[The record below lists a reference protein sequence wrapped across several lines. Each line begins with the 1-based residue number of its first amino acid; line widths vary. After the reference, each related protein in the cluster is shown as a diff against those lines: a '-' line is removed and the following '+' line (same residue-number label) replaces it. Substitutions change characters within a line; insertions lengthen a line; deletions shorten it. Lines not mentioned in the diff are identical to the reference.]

1 MNENLA
7 PHVKWRLMKSGDFGA
22 EIAVPESV
30 NEHVRF
36 TLANAT
42 WEGAIGL

>member
-7 PHVKWRLMKSGDFGA
+7 PHVKWCLMKNCDFGA

-30 NEHVRF
+30 NEHIRF
-36 TLANAT
+36 KLANAT